1 MANLGGIYQLLGP
14 GFANWCNWIP
24 SPLNTHGTHSGE
36 LNLTFVKR
44 NGSISD
50 QIDVDA
56 LIAEV
61 FTYLSIDTAKFT
73 IQSRVDN
80 LSTPP
85 TTVLY
90 FTNLL
95 DPKNQLELI
104 RAVASILLG
113 DDDPMTAIT
122 AYQTAAD
129 TLTAA
134 TKLLP
139 IPDIASTVTP
149 PASTIYRYQFDMAG
163 VMAAYKTGNDLEI
176 ADRLFWIVRDAVLQ
190 QTGGIGVGIDLID
203 SIYNAYVTPAYS
215 TASGLFWIDVNLST
229 SSLKYSRSEIAAL
242 IYSICNRGLFGQ
254 YELMNEAMSYL
265 HSLI

>member
-1 MANLGGIYQLLGP
+1 MANLGGIYQLLGS

-36 LNLTFVKR
+36 INLTFVKR
-44 NGSISD
+44 GGIDD
-50 QIDVDA
+50 QVDVDA
-56 LIAEV
+56 LIMDL
-61 FTYLSIDTAKFT
+61 FTNLGVDPARFT
-73 IQSRVDN
+73 IQSDVDN
-80 LSTPP
+80 MASPP
-85 TTVLY
+85 IITLY
-90 FTNLL
+90 FTNLIN
-95 DPKNQLELI
+95 PKDQIALI
-104 RAVASILLG
+104 RVVNSVLRN
-113 DDDPMTAIT
+113 DYDPMTAIT

-129 TLTAA
+129 TLTTAS
-134 TKLLP
+134 KLLP

-149 PASTIYRYQFDMAG
+149 PAGTIYRFQFNMAG

-215 TASGLFWIDVNLST
+215 TATGFFWIDVNLST
-229 SSLKYSRSEIAAL
+229 SSLKYPRSEIAAL

-254 YELMNEAMSYL
+254 YELVNWALEYL
-265 HSLI
+265 STL